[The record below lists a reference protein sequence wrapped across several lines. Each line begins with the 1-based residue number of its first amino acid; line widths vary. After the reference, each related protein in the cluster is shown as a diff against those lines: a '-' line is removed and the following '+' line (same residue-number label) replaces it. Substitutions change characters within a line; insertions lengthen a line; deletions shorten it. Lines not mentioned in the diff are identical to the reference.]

1 METVFPSG
9 GDVSTSTPTTRV
21 SAREPSA
28 ANAVWRIVIMNFGN
42 LDHRHLNNVLHQC
55 FGATCIPR
63 WIDAGEDGA
72 FAHEDIGAPANHD
85 LTIQLYDTEMV
96 RTGPAVK
103 RILATSPKTPLL
115 TIANVTANFIGQ
127 HDIDC
132 LPLEQ
137 LTPALLWATTRYLSE
152 KILADGQLDINREL
166 TKDLAAAQHHLIH
179 RPRQRPWRG

>member
-1 METVFPSG
+1 MNT
-9 GDVSTSTPTTRV
+9 STSTTRA

-42 LDHRHLNNVLHQC
+42 LDHRHLNHVLRQC

-85 LTIQLYDTEMV
+85 LTTQLYDTEMV
-96 RTGPAVK
+96 RTGPAVERTGPAVE

-115 TIANVTANFIGQ
+115 TIANMTANFIGQ

-137 LTPALLWATTRYLSE
+137 LTPALL
-152 KILADGQLDINREL
+152 
-166 TKDLAAAQHHLIH
+166 
-179 RPRQRPWRG
+179 